1 MRIAHAVMLGLAT
14 LTGCSVA
21 VPTGPSVA
29 VMPAQGK
36 PFEVFANDNAVCM
49 QYAHTQVGVGP
60 QQAGQ
65 TEMVASAATGAV
77 VGAAAGAVLGDSSHD
92 AGAGAGA
99 GLLVGTAVGADSAYR
114 SSSELQR
121 RYDIAYMQCMYAK
134 GNQLPHQA
142 SPYSGGQRYRYRVM
156 PPPPPPY

>member
-1 MRIAHAVMLGLAT
+1 
-14 LTGCSVA
+14 
-21 VPTGPSVA
+21 
-29 VMPAQGK
+29 
-36 PFEVFANDNAVCM
+36 M
-49 QYAHTQVGVGP
+49 QYARTQVGVGP

-77 VGAAAGAVLGDSSHD
+77 VGAAAGAALGDSSHD

-99 GLLVGTAVGADSAYR
+99 GLLVGTAVGADNAYR

-156 PPPPPPY
+156 PPPPPSY